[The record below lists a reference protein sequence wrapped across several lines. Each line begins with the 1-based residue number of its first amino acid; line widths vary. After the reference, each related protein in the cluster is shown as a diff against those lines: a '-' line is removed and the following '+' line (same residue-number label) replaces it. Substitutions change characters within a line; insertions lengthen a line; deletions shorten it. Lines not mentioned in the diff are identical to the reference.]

1 MAQAIEGARQARRA
15 SLFRFVIELSL
26 ARAVPALSHVLCL
39 GAHADDLEIGCSGT
53 LLTLLEQNR
62 HVRVTWVV
70 FSASAERARE
80 AVESARTLLAPAQDK
95 EIIVKE
101 FRDGFFPADGAR
113 LKEAFEEIK
122 KSVVP
127 DVIFSHHRADLHQD
141 HRLVADLTWQTFR
154 DHFILEY
161 EVPKYDGDL
170 GAPNVFVPLPEP
182 VCRRKIA
189 HILASFPSQADRRW
203 FREEVF
209 AALLRLRGLESN
221 APSDHAE
228 AFYVRKL
235 RLTPT
240 A

>member
-1 MAQAIEGARQARRA
+1 
-15 SLFRFVIELSL
+15 VIELSL
-26 ARAVPALSHVLCL
+26 ARALPPRSRVLCL
-39 GAHADDLEIGCSGT
+39 GAHPDDLEIGCGGT
-53 LLTLLEQNR
+53 LLMLLEQHR
-62 HVRVTWVV
+62 GIGVTWVV
-70 FSASAERARE
+70 LSGTPARAGE
-80 AVESARTLLAPAQDK
+80 AVESARALLASVQDK
-95 EIIVKE
+95 EIIVKD
-101 FRDGFFPADGAR
+101 FRDGFFPYDGVG

-122 KSVVP
+122 TRVAP
-127 DVIFSHHRADLHQD
+127 DVIFTHHRRDLHQD

-154 DHFILEY
+154 NHLILEY

-189 HILASFPSQADRRW
+189 HILASFPSQSGRRW
-203 FREEVF
+203 FKEEVF

-235 RLTPT
+235 RLTST

>member
-1 MAQAIEGARQARRA
+1 M
-15 SLFRFVIELSL
+15 IELSL
-26 ARAVPALSHVLCL
+26 AHAVPALSHVLCL

-53 LLTLLEQNR
+53 LLTLLEKNPR
-62 HVRVTWVV
+62 VAVTWVV
-70 FSASAERARE
+70 FGASAERARE
-80 AVESARTLLAPAQDK
+80 ALESARTLLASAREQD
-95 EIIVKE
+95 IIVKD
-101 FRDGFFPADGAR
+101 FRDGFFPYDGAR
-113 LKEAFEEIK
+113 LKEAFEQIK
-122 KSVVP
+122 TRIVP
-127 DVIFSHHRADLHQD
+127 DVIFTHHRADLHQD

-154 DHFILEY
+154 DHLILEY

-203 FREEVF
+203 FKQEVF
-209 AALLRLRGLESN
+209 AALLRLRGVESN

-235 RLTPT
+235 RLTST